1 MTSPLGPED
10 RAALHKLVSDLRDI
24 DPHTRA
30 RIDAGFRRAHDT
42 AQGIANGTLDPLT
55 D

>member
-24 DPHTRA
+24 DPRGRA
-30 RIDAGFRRAHDT
+30 SMPVSVARMRPPKVLPMA
-42 AQGIANGTLDPLT
+42 P
-55 D
+55 